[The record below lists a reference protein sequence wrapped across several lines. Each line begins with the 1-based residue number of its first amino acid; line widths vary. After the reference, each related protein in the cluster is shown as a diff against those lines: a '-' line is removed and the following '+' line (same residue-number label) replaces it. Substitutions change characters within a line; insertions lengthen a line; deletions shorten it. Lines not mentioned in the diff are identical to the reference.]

1 MNDIYCKN
9 TKMKKARL
17 QEENFRMMIAEC
29 AYNVAKRYLMEAMEN
44 GTEDDALLLDGED
57 DEEDQQDE
65 PLA

>member
-1 MNDIYCKN
+1 
-9 TKMKKARL
+9 
-17 QEENFRMMIAEC
+17 MMIAEC

-65 PLA
+65 PIDVFN

>member
-1 MNDIYCKN
+1 M
-9 TKMKKARL
+9 KMKKKAQL

-57 DEEDQQDE
+57 DEEGQQDE
-65 PLA
+65 PIDVFN